1 MHVSFFVGL
10 ILMNKKEIS
19 LKKILQELSE
29 KLPKFEDGR
38 IDYSTSDKAP
48 VLNCFVKFESQ
59 ILILKRSD
67 KVRAYQGLWNS
78 IGGYLDEPVALE
90 EKVLEELREE
100 LGIMPDLVLE
110 IKKGKP
116 YEFNDKNIQKIW
128 IIFPVLIELK
138 IKPVVKLDWEHTDF
152 KWINQTDLKN
162 FEIVPGLEKILSGV
176 LVD

>member
-1 MHVSFFVGL
+1 
-10 ILMNKKEIS
+10 MNDEIV
-19 LKKILQELSE
+19 LEKLLQEFSE

-100 LGIMPDLVLE
+100 LGIMPDLILQ

-116 YEFNDKNIQKIW
+116 YELFDDEIQKTW
-128 IIFPVLIELK
+128 FIFPILAELK
-138 IKPVVKLDWEHTDF
+138 MQPEIKLDWEHTEF
-152 KWINQTDLKN
+152 KWINLGDLKD
-162 FEIVPGLEKILSGV
+162 FETVSGLEKILEAV
-176 LVD
+176 LK